1 MPITTPEIH
10 VCKDLELIRFLF
22 VLEAKVLIV
31 AHLHQHVCSE
41 WGPTQCN
48 NNYGVVGATQKQAGF
63 ISSSSCRPHHQIR
76 ERLRAVHSS
85 LDPLLLGINSES
97 VGGMSKVKEIQVA
110 VVMRITSKSQVLLL
124 YEVMNLYKIYM
135 LVVGFFTPPP
145 PTSFSFIQPQW
156 VSILCQFHNH
166 IQVFPIL
173 IKI

>member
-1 MPITTPEIH
+1 MHAHVHLVHLHIVACTLTFHSMKTLNVHANYYPRNTCTSMY

-41 WGPTQCN
+41 RGPTQCN
-48 NNYGVVGATQKQAGF
+48 NNCSVVGATQKQAGF

-110 VVMRITSKSQVLLL
+110 IVMRIASKTQVLLL
-124 YEVMNLYKIYM
+124 YAVICR
-135 LVVGFFTPPP
+135 
-145 PTSFSFIQPQW
+145 S
-156 VSILCQFHNH
+156 
-166 IQVFPIL
+166 
-173 IKI
+173 